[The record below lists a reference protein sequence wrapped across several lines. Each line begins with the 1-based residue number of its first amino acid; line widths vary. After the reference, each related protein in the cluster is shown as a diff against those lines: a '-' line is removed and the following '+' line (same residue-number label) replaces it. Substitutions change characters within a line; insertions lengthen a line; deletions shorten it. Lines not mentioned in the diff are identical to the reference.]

1 MKRSWNVTR
10 AAAWLGWQVEANWAD
25 PVLFLAYSFA
35 KPLAT
40 TLILFFM
47 VRVVAH
53 GAATRDT
60 FLFLF
65 LGNTFFLYV
74 SEVLV
79 GLSWVIFRDREDFET
94 LKYVYLAPIRFL
106 PYLFGRALTKIAT
119 ATLGTV
125 VALFFGRF
133 VLGLPIAASP
143 GALLALLGVVVLGLG
158 GIVFLGVA
166 LAGAA
171 LIMARHSMNLNEGLT
186 GTFYL
191 LCGAVFP
198 IEVLPRWAER
208 LSLLL
213 PFTYWLEL
221 IRRILTGHAYAA
233 PLRAFS
239 DGGLVGILA
248 LSTLGLAAASLL
260 WFRWCEHT
268 ARARGLID
276 WKTNY

>member
-1 MKRSWNVTR
+1 MRRHWDVTR
-10 AAAWLGWQVEANWAD
+10 AATWLGWQIEANWAD
-25 PVLFLAYSFA
+25 PFLFIAYSFA

-47 VRVVAH
+47 VQVVSR
-53 GAATRDT
+53 GQATGDT

-65 LGNTFFLYV
+65 VGNTFFLYV

-79 GLSWVIFRDREDFET
+79 GLSWAIFRDREDFET
-94 LKYVYLAPIRFL
+94 LKYVYLAPIRMG
-106 PYLFGRALTKIAT
+106 PYLFGRALTKVGT
-119 ATLGTV
+119 ATLGAA
-125 VALFFGRF
+125 VALLFGRF
-133 VLGLPIAASP
+133 VLGLPIALSPASAAMLV
-143 GALLALLGVVVLGLG
+143 GAVILGLG
-158 GIVFLGVA
+158 GIVFLGFA

-171 LIMARHSMNLNEGLT
+171 LVMARHSMNLNEGLT
-186 GTFYL
+186 GAFYL

-198 IEVLPRWAER
+198 IEVLPSWAQR
-208 LSLLL
+208 LSLSL

-221 IRRILTGHAYAA
+221 IRRLLTGRPYAA
-233 PLRAFS
+233 PLRGMGDEA
-239 DGGLVGILA
+239 LVGVLG
-248 LSTLGLAAASLL
+248 LSTLVLALAAAA

>member
-1 MKRSWNVTR
+1 MKRTLSVTR
-10 AAAWLGWQVEANWAD
+10 AASWLGWQVEANWAD

-47 VRVVAH
+47 VRVVAQ
-53 GAATRDT
+53 GAATKET

-94 LKYVYLAPIRFL
+94 LKYVYLAPMRML
-106 PYLFGRALTKIAT
+106 PYLLGRALTKIAT
-119 ATLGTV
+119 ATLGTI
-125 VALFFGRF
+125 VALLFGRF
-133 VLGLPIAASP
+133 VLGLPIAATP
-143 GALLALLGVVVLGLG
+143 GSLLALTGVVVLGLG
-158 GIVFLGVA
+158 AIVFLGVA

-198 IEVLPRWAER
+198 IEVLPGWAEK
-208 LSLLL
+208 LSLAL

-221 IRRILTGHAYAA
+221 IRRILTGRAYAA
-233 PLRAFS
+233 PLHDLSNGA
-239 DGGLVGILA
+239 LVGILLVA
-248 LSTLGLAAASLL
+248 TVGLAALSLL
-260 WFRWCEHT
+260 WFAWCEHT
-268 ARARGLID
+268 ARAKGLID

>member
-1 MKRSWNVTR
+1 MRRFWDVAR

-25 PVLFLAYSFA
+25 PVLFIAYSFA

-40 TLILFFM
+40 TLILWFM
-47 VRVVAH
+47 VAVVSH
-53 GAATRDT
+53 GHATRDT

-79 GLSWVIFRDREDFET
+79 GLSWAIFRDREDFET
-94 LKYVYLAPIRFL
+94 LKYVYLAPIRMI
-106 PYLFGRALTKIAT
+106 PYLTGRALTKIAT
-119 ATLGTV
+119 ASLGAG
-125 VALFFGRF
+125 VALLFGKF
-133 VLGLPIAASP
+133 VLGLSILGSP
-143 GALLALLGVVVLGLG
+143 EILIRLIGVILLGLL
-158 GIVFLGVA
+158 GIVFLGFA

-171 LIMARHSMNLNEGLT
+171 LVMARHSMNLNEGLT
-186 GTFYL
+186 GAFYL

-198 IEVLPRWAER
+198 IEVLPAWAR
-208 LSLLL
+208 GVSLAL

-221 IRRILTGHAYAA
+221 IRRLLTGHAYAA
-233 PLRAFS
+233 PLRS
-239 DGGLVGILA
+239 MGDGALVGVLA
-248 LSTLGLAAASLL
+248 LSTVFLGAAATA
-260 WFRWCEHT
+260 WFTWCERT

>member
-1 MKRSWNVTR
+1 VKRSWSVAR
-10 AAAWLGWQVEANWAD
+10 AASWLGWQVEANWAD
-25 PVLFLAYSFA
+25 PVLFIAYSFA

-47 VRVVAH
+47 VRVVAQ
-53 GAATRDT
+53 GAATAET

-65 LGNTFFLYV
+65 IGNTFFLYV

-94 LKYVYLAPIRFL
+94 LKYVYLAPIRML
-106 PYLFGRALTKIAT
+106 PYLVGRAFTKIAT
-119 ATLGTV
+119 ATLGTAA
-125 VALFFGRF
+125 ALLFGRF
-133 VLGLPIAASP
+133 VLGLPISGSP
-143 GALLALLGVVVLGLG
+143 EALLALAGAVALGLL
-158 GIVFLGVA
+158 GIVVLGVA

-171 LIMARHSMNLNEGLT
+171 LVMARHSMNLNEGLT
-186 GTFYL
+186 GVFYL

-198 IEVLPRWAER
+198 IEVLPAWAER
-208 LSLLL
+208 LSLAL

-221 IRRILTGHAYAA
+221 IRRILTGRHYAA
-233 PLRAFS
+233 PLDGLS
-239 DGGLVGILA
+239 DMALVGVLA
-248 LSTLGLAAASLL
+248 VSTVALAGASLL
-260 WFRWCEHT
+260 WFAWCEHT

>member
-1 MKRSWNVTR
+1 VKRSWNVTR
-10 AAAWLGWQVEANWAD
+10 TAAWLGWQVEANWAD

-53 GAATRDT
+53 GAATRET

-94 LKYVYLAPIRFL
+94 LKYVYLTPIRFL

-125 VALFFGRF
+125 VALLFGRF

-171 LIMARHSMNLNEGLT
+171 LIMARHSMNLNEGLA

-208 LSLLL
+208 LSLAL

-233 PLRAFS
+233 PLRAIS

>member
-1 MKRSWNVTR
+1 MKRSWDVTR
-10 AAAWLGWQVEANWAD
+10 AATWLGWQVEANWAD

-47 VRVVAH
+47 VQVVSA
-53 GAATRDT
+53 GNATRET

-65 LGNTFFLYV
+65 IGNTFFLYV

-79 GLSWVIFRDREDFET
+79 GLSWTIFRDREDFET
-94 LKYVYLAPIRFL
+94 LKYVYLAPMRML
-106 PYLFGRALTKIAT
+106 SYLAGRAITKIAT
-119 ATLGTV
+119 ATLGTAA
-125 VALFFGRF
+125 ALLFGSL
-133 VLGLPIAASP
+133 VLRLPISFSP
-143 GALLALLGVVVLGLG
+143 ETLLALIGAILLGLG
-158 GIVFLGVA
+158 GILFLGLG

-171 LIMARHSMNLNEGLT
+171 LVMARHSMNLNEGLT
-186 GTFYL
+186 GAFYL

-198 IEVLPRWAER
+198 IEVLPQWAQR
-208 LSLLL
+208 ISLAL

-221 IRRILTGHAYAA
+221 IRRILTGHPYAG
-233 PLRAFS
+233 PLRGMG
-239 DGGLVGILA
+239 DGALIGILA
-248 LSTLGLAAASLL
+248 LSTLLLGTVALA
-260 WFRWCEHT
+260 WFAWCEHT

>member
-1 MKRSWNVTR
+1 MK
-10 AAAWLGWQVEANWAD
+10 AASWLGWQVEANWAD

-53 GAATRDT
+53 GAATRET

-94 LKYVYLAPIRFL
+94 LKYVYLAPIRFV
-106 PYLFGRALTKIAT
+106 PYLFGRAMTKIAT

-125 VALFFGRF
+125 VALLFGRF

-143 GALLALLGVVVLGLG
+143 ASLVSLAGVVVLGLG

-198 IEVLPRWAER
+198 IEVLPGWAER
-208 LSLLL
+208 LSLVL

-221 IRRILTGHAYAA
+221 IRRILTGRAYAA
-233 PLRAFS
+233 PLRAIS